1 MARRVT
7 FLRRLPRALPRFG
20 AGATAKTRRGI
31 PVRAL
36 DESRVGGEQR
46 TNEQTNSAGAGE
58 GEAESWGGRIGDR
71 RSARQGGFRCD
82 SLAGLGELG
91 VWQGTASARA
101 KFQASKQSNPQPP
114 PLPT

>member
-7 FLRRLPRALPRFG
+7 FLRRLPRALPGSARARPRRLVG
-20 AGATAKTRRGI
+20 AYRCGRSS
-31 PVRAL
+31 
-36 DESRVGGEQR
+36 ESRVGGEQR